1 MAMRSARERQ
11 ALQGERSGLPKD
23 VAMLWPLTPGL
34 CTLQLVR
41 RFGRQI
47 ERESS
52 ALPWAVAVGGEGA
65 AGFRRGERG
74 AVQAEAVA
82 VLLRGKAVREDAREI
97 FLGDADAVVGH
108 GNLHPAVAVDADA
121 DGDPL
126 VAPRAFAHRV
136 LGVCE
141 SR

>member
-52 ALPWAVAVGGEGA
+52 ALAFAFAVRAEHATHPFGCQRA
-65 AGFRRGERG
+65 AM
-74 AVQAEAVA
+74 QAEAMPVW
-82 VLLRGKAVREDAREI
+82 LGRETLRKDAREV
-97 FLGDADAVVGH
+97 FWLNADAG
-108 GNLHPAVAVDADA
+108 
-121 DGDPL
+121 
-126 VAPRAFAHRV
+126 
-136 LGVCE
+136 
-141 SR
+141 